1 VRHQNSCKLAP
12 CIGNNKVATD
22 KIFLPKELQR
32 PTNKFGGK
40 KHQGREHNKQA
51 PITTSTSV
59 NHQEMQCK
67 EATKPSPLLVVK
79 LYNSML

>member
-1 VRHQNSCKLAP
+1 VRHQNSWKLAP
-12 CIGNNKVATD
+12 CIGNNKVATN
-22 KIFLPKELQR
+22 KVFLPKQLQR